1 MEPRASKLARVAAG
15 QPLPNTRFLPGCALG
30 RRPVWEIEMLDAK
43 TVDAA
48 AKARKNNLTLQKSSA
63 DFVTV
68 LRLR

>member
-1 MEPRASKLARVAAG
+1 
-15 QPLPNTRFLPGCALG
+15 
-30 RRPVWEIEMLDAK
+30 MLDAK